1 VSQILQVLI
10 LEDKEADVEFM
21 LYELRQAGFEPQHD
35 RVETETAYMAHLH
48 EDLDLILAD
57 YTLPQFDALRA
68 LTLLQERGLDIPFI
82 VVTGTV
88 SEEAAVECMKRGAA
102 DYLLKDRLARL
113 GPAVVQALQAKRLR
127 DEKRVAEDQ
136 VRRRNRELT
145 LLNRIIA
152 ASAAG
157 LEDRVIL
164 ETACRELALALD
176 VPRSVAALYNRD
188 RTALTVV
195 ADYPPGTGLSV
206 LDQEVPLTSDSPLLR
221 LIVQKG
227 PSVVHEAPNDPRLAP
242 VRSLLLESGIESLL
256 YLPLIVNDD
265 VIGGLGLG
273 AVQRQRF
280 SEEDIALVRSVADQL
295 SGALARARLEAER
308 RRLSTAIEQ
317 TADCVIITDTEG
329 TILYVNPAFEQITGY
344 SRAEAIGQNPRMLKS
359 GKHDAAFYQDLWS
372 TLRAGKNWRG
382 RFVNRKKDGT
392 LYTGDASISPALD
405 ESGNIVNYVDVQRD
419 ITHELELERQYF
431 QAQKMEAVGRLA
443 GGIAHDFNN
452 LLTAITG
459 YTELTLRTLQER
471 DARHENLV
479 EVQKAADRATS
490 LTKQLLAFS

>member
-145 LLNRIIA
+145 L
-152 ASAAG
+152 
-157 LEDRVIL
+157 
-164 ETACRELALALD
+164 ALD
-176 VPRSVAALYNRD
+176 EPRSVAALYNRD